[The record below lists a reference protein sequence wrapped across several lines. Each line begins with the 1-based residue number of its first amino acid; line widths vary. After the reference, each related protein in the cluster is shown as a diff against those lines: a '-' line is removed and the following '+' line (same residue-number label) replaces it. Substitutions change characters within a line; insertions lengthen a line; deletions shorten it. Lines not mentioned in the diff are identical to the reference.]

1 LAALIACGGFA
12 AAGQVDS
19 RYRSIAV
26 RRTPPQPVRRAEGTG
41 TQQQRRRSTA
51 LSSNVGSATLSAGVG
66 S

>member
-12 AAGQVDS
+12 AVGQVDS

-41 TQQQRRRSTA
+41 TQQQRRSAA